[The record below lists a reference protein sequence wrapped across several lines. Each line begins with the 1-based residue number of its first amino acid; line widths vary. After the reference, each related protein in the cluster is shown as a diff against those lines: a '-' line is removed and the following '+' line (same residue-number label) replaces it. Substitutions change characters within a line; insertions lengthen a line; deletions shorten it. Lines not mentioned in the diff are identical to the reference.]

1 MIIKRRTIM
10 YEITDTPTYHGKPV
24 IVAMNEDEQLGIMPR
39 RMSGLMMSISNIH
52 HSVFVPDSYTSK
64 TEKNVMNTIFVLITS
79 FVLFIAVGI
88 STMNTAAACLSALIP
103 TLFMVLLFSANKIVD
118 RKITKIDKIDKY
130 DTVMD
135 DEKLVK
141 ALRYNS
147 PEVSELID
155 IMKDADSFN
164 IKYHAACALLS
175 YVDIVDNNDRLF
187 SKNGLDIQSTLNR
200 IKEIKENAKS
210 VVEIQDQAEH
220 EIRKLSKGI

>member
-1 MIIKRRTIM
+1 
-10 YEITDTPTYHGKPV
+10 
-24 IVAMNEDEQLGIMPR
+24 
-39 RMSGLMMSISNIH
+39 MSGLLMSISNIH
-52 HSVFVPDSYTSK
+52 HSVFVPNSYTSK
-64 TEKNVMNTIFVLITS
+64 SEKNVMNTILVMITS
-79 FVLFIAVGI
+79 FVLFIAAGLF
-88 STMNTAAACLSALIP
+88 TRNTTAAFLSSLIP

-175 YVDIVDNNDRLF
+175 HVDIVDNNDRLF